1 MASSLQL
8 PYIESFTNFVAV
20 DLGSSDRAVRMLK
33 LLAEQGIFMR
43 KPMLPPQ
50 DQFLRVGI
58 GTQSEQAVLED
69 VFADLLK
76 QL

>member
-1 MASSLQL
+1 
-8 PYIESFTNFVAV
+8 
-20 DLGSSDRAVRMLK
+20 MLK

-58 GTQSEQAVLED
+58 GTQSEQAVLEE